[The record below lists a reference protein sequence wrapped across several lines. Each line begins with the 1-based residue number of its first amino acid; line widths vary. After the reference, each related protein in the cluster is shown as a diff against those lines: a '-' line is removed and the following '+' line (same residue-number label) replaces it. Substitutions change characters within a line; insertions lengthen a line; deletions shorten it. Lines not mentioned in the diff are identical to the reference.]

1 MKRTECKWFKAL
13 GRKLFYLFRSK
24 EQTELGY
31 WKKCFRQEGYTF
43 QNDHYQRLL
52 LAMAAETDDAFLR
65 DKRIADFGCGPR
77 GSLSWI
83 DSTHTKIGID
93 LLATAYLQ
101 HFHAVMKKHDMI
113 YVNATETLIPIPDAY
128 LDIIFILNAFDHVA
142 DIKIMAAELRRI
154 LKQGGELIGS
164 FNLNETKT
172 KAEPHSL
179 CETWLRKSF
188 FAGYEISSWRI
199 SARPQS
205 GYLYQ
210 PLLDDKLLPVDDDPA
225 ILWVRARRL

>member
-1 MKRTECKWFKAL
+1 MKRIGYEWFKAL

-24 EQTELGY
+24 EEAELGY
-31 WKKCFRQEGYTF
+31 WKKCFRKEGNTF
-43 QNDHYQRLL
+43 QNAHYQRLL
-52 LAMAAETDDAFLR
+52 LAMAGEVDDSFLR

-83 DSTHTKIGID
+83 DSTETKIGID

-101 HFHAVMKKHDMI
+101 HFSAVMKKHDMI
-113 YVNATETLIPIPDAY
+113 YVNVIETQIPIPDAY
-128 LDIIFILNAFDHVA
+128 LDIIFTLNAFDHVA
-142 DIKIMAAELRRI
+142 DIEIMAAELRRI
-154 LKQGGELIGS
+154 LKKGGELIGS
-164 FNLNETKT
+164 FNLNEPKT

-179 CETWLRKSF
+179 SETWLQKSF
-188 FAGYEISSWRI
+188 FAGYEISSWRLT
-199 SARPQS
+199 AKPQS

-225 ILWVRARRL
+225 ILWVRAKKL